1 MVFKLKIQETNWLE
15 RYAAI
20 IFVAFTRSVQIY
32 I

>member
-15 RYAAI
+15 RYIAI
-20 IFVAFTRSVQIY
+20 TFVAFTRSAQIY